1 MENNILCLSADRMG
15 LRSNLSLVEVNNVNV
30 DTMAVMP
37 LLISAFVGQT
47 AV

>member
-1 MENNILCLSADRMG
+1 MENNILCLFADRMD
-15 LRSNLSLVEVNNVNV
+15 LRSNFIFVQVNNGNV